1 MKFLDRQRSKKKMH
15 RPFPAG
21 IEAESTPVAGTIEVD
36 EKGAYVLR
44 GVDGKMYALLLS
56 DRNRVIAFRWVEIV
70 SVTPHPGP

>member
-1 MKFLDRQRSKKKMH
+1 
-15 RPFPAG
+15 
-21 IEAESTPVAGTIEVD
+21 VD

-44 GVDGKMYALLLS
+44 GVDGKMYTLLLS